1 MSGLVGS
8 ITDAS
13 RTFNDIEL
21 NNTIKGIKTAG
32 YLNGKIQ
39 AAELEAKNKPKK
51 EKIDDQINTENLV
64 KGIQDDMTR

>member
-1 MSGLVGS
+1 MIVPH
-8 ITDAS
+8 
-13 RTFNDIEL
+13 
-21 NNTIKGIKTAG
+21 NTIKGIKTAG